1 MALPNREVTADGFEK
16 QFGVNHLGHF
26 ALTAQLISSG
36 MLAKKINGKA
46 GSRIIN
52 VSSTAH
58 LLGVYVCVVLAEFV
72 FIVGHV
78 L

>member
-1 MALPNREVTADGFEK
+1 
-16 QFGVNHLGHF
+16 LGHF
-26 ALTAQLISSG
+26 ALTAQLIGGG

-58 LLGVYVCVVLAEFV
+58 LLGTMI
-72 FIVGHV
+72 IVIIIIV
-78 L
+78 IIIIIIIISMIIITMIIIIIIIIR